1 MEFGKEI
8 RKLRKVKKIKMTEL
22 ATQLKISSSYLS
34 KIERGKAACKTDIV
48 EQVAKITKTKLL
60 VVFLDE

>member
-8 RKLRKVKKIKMTEL
+8 RKLRKVKKIRMDSL
-22 ATQLKISSSYLS
+22 AKSLGISQGYLS
-34 KIERGKAACKTDIV
+34 KIERGIVPCKTEIV
-48 EQVAKITKTKLL
+48 ERVAEITGTRLL